1 MLRLGLTAI
10 LFLSTPFL
18 TSCLDKMPT
27 EPILLMSQLCSDCG
41 QWSAAVLLLCH
52 RHNQNSLRPVSLLSP
67 KLYFSRTFRA
77 ALLLPSPLTYPLLWM
92 KRDWERG
99 RESED
104 DDIQYKMLSPIEL
117 LWKAPFLS
125 VYTEADAFE
134 NMFVS
139 YGVSFI
145 PAFSHTCST
154 YTPIQCVHWKSS
166 YFLPFHAS
174 YNMIPSWSVL
184 NRLSMSENQFDQNV
198 FCCVKQWSILF
209 SVISFCYF
217 CQTTVINF

>member
-1 MLRLGLTAI
+1 MRC
-10 LFLSTPFL
+10 P
-18 TSCLDKMPT
+18 
-27 EPILLMSQLCSDCG
+27 
-41 QWSAAVLLLCH
+41 
-52 RHNQNSLRPVSLLSP
+52 LSP
-67 KLYFSRTFRA
+67 FCWCPSCVQTVVNGQLRFSFCATGTIKTVWDLWACWAQNFTLV

-134 NMFVS
+134 NMFMS

-154 YTPIQCVHWKSS
+154 YTPIQCVHWKII

-184 NRLSMSENQFDQNV
+184 NRLTMSENQFDQNV